1 MAVRNSSDRSLSP
14 LRPACGQVKEKP
26 VAFLESFPIGL
37 HAPYPSASALLLLSL
52 SNFRLLRSTPF
63 GFSDARSRSHR
74 SMHVCMV
81 DGVSWSS
88 IMPIYATLAN

>member
-63 GFSDARSRSHR
+63 GFSDAHSHR
-74 SMHVCMV
+74 SMRVWMV
-81 DGVSWSS
+81 DGMSWSS
-88 IMPIYATLAN
+88 IMPVYATLAN